1 MKNKKYYLLI
11 ISYVLLVVLILLG
24 VNHLYGSTTDWI
36 SQHSVLPEYFR
47 NMFYETGRL
56 VPNFSFNLGA
66 GQNIYN
72 YSYYGLLSPVILISY
87 LLPFIKMTTYIQI
100 ASIVLYI
107 LFGILTFKFINH
119 NFKDEKLSFITS
131 IIGISTISINYN
143 FHHHIMFVWYLPFL
157 VLGLIGVDRYIEKKK
172 SDLVIL
178 SSFLII
184 MTNYYYSVGSL
195 LVIFLYGVFK
205 ILDRLKFKL
214 KESIFSVFKFG
225 LHLVVSVLMSMI
237 ILLPTLLCIR
247 GGSRGHVDVDI
258 TSLLIPDF
266 KELFYNPVG
275 LGIGCIFLVCLF
287 FNIFRKKSD
296 KSKLFLNI
304 SLLIVLL
311 LPVISYFLNGL
322 LYARGKVLI
331 PFIPLFLY
339 CFCMFYKDFI
349 KSKFNYKYLIITA
362 IILMAIYSLFNY
374 SNFIFIIDIG
384 LCLLFIFISIK
395 RKNRYYLLGYLCVVS
410 IVSLFIV
417 NQKEEYIKL
426 DYYKKVNNPGIVKL
440 YKNIDDESV
449 YRSYNDLIPKV
460 DINKSYSSNYYGV
473 GIYSSTYNKDY
484 WDFYNFNFGNN
495 MKYRNVLITSGT
507 DNDLFYT
514 FMGVKYITS
523 PNKNSL
529 YYEKI
534 DSSNGINLYEN
545 IDSYPLMYIPNSLGN
560 IDEINSLDFP
570 YNIEGFMNKSY
581 VDNYSGTNNYETK
594 IIKDLVNVEDEYNY
608 SFKKT
613 NKIHYDL
620 DSKYNGKILYLKFKM
635 NKNKKCVNGAG
646 DDLSITINGVKNK
659 LTCGGYIYHNQ
670 NNIFEYVIPIT
681 DSSLGVDVSFT
692 KGDYNIS
699 DIEVYYSDK
708 LGVKNREADNIKI
721 NKKNDSIT
729 GNINLEDDNYLIT
742 SIPYDE
748 GFSVFVNG
756 EKKVY
761 EKVNKAFLGFKLKK
775 GNNKIV
781 IKYNSPGYRISKII
795 SFIGLI
801 LYIFILYFENKGL
814 NTKKKGE

>member
-11 ISYVLLVVLILLG
+11 ISYVLLLVLILLG

-36 SQHSVLPEYFR
+36 SQHSALPEYFR

-56 VPNFSFNLGA
+56 IPNFSFNLGA

-87 LLPFIKMTTYIQI
+87 LLPFISMTTYIQI
-100 ASIVLYI
+100 ASVVLYM

-131 IIGISTISINYN
+131 IIELSIASINYN

-157 VLGLIGVDRYIEKKK
+157 VLGLIGVDRYIEKGK

-178 SSFLII
+178 SSFLVI

-195 LVIFLYGVFK
+195 VVIFLYGVFK
-205 ILDRLKFKL
+205 ILGVNKFKL
-214 KESIFSVFKFG
+214 KKSIFASFKFG
-225 LHLVVSVLMSMI
+225 LHLVISVLMSMI
-237 ILLPTLLCIR
+237 ILLPTLLCIKS
-247 GGSRGHVDVDI
+247 GGRSHVDSDI
-258 TSLLIPDF
+258 ISLLIPNF

-275 LGIGCIFLVCLF
+275 LGISSIFLVSLIC
-287 FNIFRKKSD
+287 NIFRKKRD
-296 KSKLFLNI
+296 KSNLFLNI

-311 LPVISYFLNGL
+311 VPFISYILNGL

-339 CFCMFYKDFI
+339 SFCMFYKDFL
-349 KSKFNYKYLIITA
+349 KSKINYKYVVIT
-362 IILMAIYSLFNY
+362 ICILMFIYSLFNH
-374 SNFIFIIDIG
+374 NNLTFIIGII
-384 LCLLFIFISIK
+384 LSLLFIFISIK
-395 RKNRYYLLGYLCVVS
+395 RDNRKYLFGYVIVVS

-417 NQKEEYIKL
+417 NEKEEYIKF
-426 DYYKKVNNPGIVKL
+426 DYYKKVNNPGIVEL
-440 YKNIDDESV
+440 YENIDDDSV

-460 DINKSYSSNYYGV
+460 DINKSYSDNYYGV
-473 GIYSSTYNKDY
+473 GIYSSVYNKDY
-484 WDFYNFNFGNN
+484 WDFYNFSFGNN
-495 MKYRNVLITSGT
+495 MKYRNVLITSGS

-523 PNKNSL
+523 PSKNSL
-529 YYEKI
+529 YYEKV
-534 DSSNGINLYEN
+534 DSNNGINLYKN
-545 IDSYPLMYIPNSLGN
+545 NDSYPLMYIPNNLGS
-560 IDEINSLDFP
+560 IDEVNNLEFP

-581 VDNYSGTNNYETK
+581 VDDYNGENNYETI
-594 IIKDLVNVEDEYNY
+594 IIKDDVEVNDSYDY
-608 SFKKT
+608 KFKKT
-613 NKIHYDL
+613 SKMHYDL

-681 DSSLGVDVSFT
+681 DSSLGLDISFT
-692 KGDYNIS
+692 KGEYNIS
-699 DIEVYYSDK
+699 DIEVFYSDK
-708 LGVKNREADNIKI
+708 LGVKNREVDNIKI
-721 NKKNDSIT
+721 NKKDSSIT
-729 GNINLEDDNYLIT
+729 GNINLEMDNYLIT
-742 SIPYDE
+742 SIPYDS
-748 GFSVFVNG
+748 GFRVFVND
-756 EKKVY
+756 EEVVC

-775 GNNKIV
+775 GDNRIV
-781 IKYNSPGYRISKII
+781 IKYSSPGYSVSKII

-801 LYIFILYFENKGL
+801 LYIFILYFENRGS
-814 NTKKKGE
+814 NTKKKDE